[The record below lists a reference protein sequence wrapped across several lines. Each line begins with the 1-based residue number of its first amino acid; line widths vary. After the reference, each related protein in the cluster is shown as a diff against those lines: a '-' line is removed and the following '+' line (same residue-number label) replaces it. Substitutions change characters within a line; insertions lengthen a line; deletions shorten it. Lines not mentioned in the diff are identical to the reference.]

1 MPDTPPSPA
10 GRDPRALL
18 RALSGLDY
26 LRAVRDGRLPGP
38 PIGGTLAFRL
48 VEVDS
53 GRVVVEAVPGPAHA
67 NMTGQPHG
75 GWYGAVLDTCM
86 ACAVMTTVPKGSGYT
101 TLEYRVNVTRPVPL
115 GMRVRAEG
123 LVQHAGR
130 STGVARGEIRG
141 AEDGVLYATGST
153 TCLIMPGG

>member
-1 MPDTPPSPA
+1 MPDAAQTPTPDA
-10 GRDPRALL
+10 PRARL
-18 RALSGLDY
+18 ASLSGLD
-26 LRAVRDGRLPGP
+26 RVRGMRDGTLPGP
-38 PIGGTLAFRL
+38 PIGETLGFRIA
-48 VEVDS
+48 EAEA

-67 NMTGQPHG
+67 NTTGQPHG

-86 ACAVMTTVPKGSGYT
+86 ACAVLTTVPAGSSYT

-115 GMRVRAEG
+115 GTRVRAEG

-141 AEDGVLYATGST
+141 AEEGILYATGST
-153 TCLIMPGG
+153 TCLIMSAG

>member
-1 MPDTPPSPA
+1 MTTSAHPPV
-10 GRDPRALL
+10 RPRGLPV
-18 RALSGLDY
+18 SGLDY
-26 LRAVRDGRLPGP
+26 VRQMRDGTLPGP
-38 PIGGTLAFRL
+38 PIGDTLGFRI
-48 VEVDS
+48 VEAEP

-67 NMTGQPHG
+67 NTTGQPHG

-86 ACAVMTTVPKGSGYT
+86 ACAVLTTVPAGSSYT

>member
-1 MPDTPPSPA
+1 MTETAPRPA
-10 GRDPRALL
+10 DRAS
-18 RALSGLDY
+18 RALSISGLD
-26 LRAVRDGRLPGP
+26 RVRGMRDGTLPGP
-38 PIGGTLAFRL
+38 PIGDTLGFR
-48 VEVDS
+48 VTEAEA

-67 NMTGQPHG
+67 NTTGQPHG

-86 ACAVMTTVPKGSGYT
+86 ACAVLTMVPAGSGYT

-141 AEDGVLYATGST
+141 AENGVLYATGST
-153 TCLIMPGG
+153 TCLIMSAG

>member
-1 MPDTPPSPA
+1 MTETIPRPADRAPRTPSM
-10 GRDPRALL
+10 
-18 RALSGLDY
+18 SGLD
-26 LRAVRDGRLPGP
+26 RVRGMRDGTLPGP
-38 PIGGTLAFRL
+38 PIGDTLGFGVTE
-48 VEVDS
+48 VEA

-67 NMTGQPHG
+67 NTTGQPHG

-86 ACAVMTTVPKGSGYT
+86 ACAVLTMVPDGSSYT

-123 LVQHAGR
+123 LIQHAGR

-141 AEDGVLYATGST
+141 AENGVLYATGST
-153 TCLIMPGG
+153 TCLIMSAG